1 MARKLL
7 GREPVEVEET
17 SAGSVLMA
25 AAASARLL
33 VGPVR
38 PGGRDGRGAHTQT
51 TQAMV
56 QVNGQ
61 GRPSTF

>member
-1 MARKLL
+1 MARGGWKRL

-25 AAASARLL
+25 VAAAVRLL

-38 PGGRDGRGAHTQT
+38 PGAGMAAEPTLRQPRC
-51 TQAMV
+51 
-56 QVNGQ
+56 
-61 GRPSTF
+61 